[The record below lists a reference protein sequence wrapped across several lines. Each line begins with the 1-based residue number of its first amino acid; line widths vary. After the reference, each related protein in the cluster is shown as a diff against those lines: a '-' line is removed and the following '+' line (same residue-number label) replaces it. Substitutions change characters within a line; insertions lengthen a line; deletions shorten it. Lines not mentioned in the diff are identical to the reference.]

1 MGRRGVC
8 DRVSP
13 EEWNR
18 TDVIRYS
25 IYIVDDD
32 PAVRDG
38 LALSLEGKY
47 EVKTFSSGED
57 VLEGLKSNPP
67 DLMLLDIGLP
77 KKSGMD
83 VLKEAR
89 DLCADL
95 LVIMITAHAEVS
107 MTVSAMRLGAYDYI
121 VKPLHLESVELT
133 IGKALETIRLRRE
146 VKILQEK
153 HLTENVPFFIG
164 ESEIIRDVREFISL
178 VAKSATTPVLIL
190 GETGAGKE
198 LIARAIHFRSAN
210 FDGRLVTV
218 NCAALPNELIES
230 ELFGYEKGAFS
241 GASTSGKRGRI
252 QEAEG
257 GTLFL
262 DEVGD
267 LSLEAQ
273 AKLLRF
279 LEDGGFYRVGGTEEL
294 RVQTRVISATNKDID
309 NLVQRG
315 LFRDDLYYRLGV
327 VRMRIPSL
335 NERRDD
341 ILPLAKHFL
350 VEYSR
355 DFAKEFSR
363 ISPEAAA
370 ALTAHD
376 WRGNVR
382 ELKNLMERG
391 VLMGKGEELTLQ
403 DLGMEVL
410 GNGIRPKREGQEA
423 GPPRIPPEGLDFSSV
438 QESFEKSY
446 LDQALRMAGGNE
458 SKAAKLLNMNHHTF
472 RYRLKKLRIR

>member
-1 MGRRGVC
+1 
-8 DRVSP
+8 
-13 EEWNR
+13 
-18 TDVIRYS
+18 VIRYS

-32 PAVRDG
+32 PPLREG
-38 LALSLEGKY
+38 LALSLGGKY
-47 EVKTFSSGED
+47 EVRTFPSGE
-57 VLEGLKSNPP
+57 EAIAGLTTNPP

-77 KKSGMD
+77 KKDGMD
-83 VLKEAR
+83 VLREAR
-89 DLCADL
+89 ALCPDVV
-95 LVIMITAHAEVS
+95 VIMITAYADVS

-133 IGKALETIRLRRE
+133 IGKALETIRLRKE

-164 ESEIIRDVREFISL
+164 ESEVIRDVTEFISL

-190 GETGAGKE
+190 GETGTGKE
-198 LIARAIHFRSAN
+198 LIARVIHFRSAN
-210 FDGRLVTV
+210 FNGRLVTV
-218 NCAALPNELIES
+218 NCAAIPKELIES

-241 GASTSGKRGRI
+241 GARTSGKRGLI

-279 LEDGGFYRVGGTEEL
+279 LEDGEFYRVGGTENL
-294 RVQTRVISATNKDID
+294 HVQTRVISATNK
-309 NLVQRG
+309 NLDDLIQRG

-327 VRMRIPSL
+327 VRMRVPSL
-335 NERRDD
+335 NERRAD

-350 VEYSR
+350 VQFSR
-355 DFAKEFSR
+355 DFGRKFSR

-370 ALTAHD
+370 ALKAHD

-382 ELKNLMERG
+382 ELKNLIERG
-391 VLMGKGEELTLQ
+391 VLVAKGEELTLP
-403 DLGMEVL
+403 DLG
-410 GNGIRPKREGQEA
+410 IEA
-423 GPPRIPPEGLDFSSV
+423 PGKTSGSGRKGHESGFPPIPPEGMDFPAA

-446 LDQALRMAGGNE
+446 FEQALRMAGGNE

-472 RYRLKKLRIR
+472 RYRRKKLRIR

>member
-1 MGRRGVC
+1 
-8 DRVSP
+8 
-13 EEWNR
+13 
-18 TDVIRYS
+18 VIRYS

-32 PAVRDG
+32 PAIREG
-38 LALSLEGKY
+38 LALSFAEKY
-47 EVKTFSSGED
+47 EVKTFPSGED

-77 KKSGMD
+77 KKNGMD
-83 VLKEAR
+83 VLREAR
-89 DLCADL
+89 DLCPDL
-95 LVIMITAHAEVS
+95 LVIMITAYADVS
-107 MTVSAMRLGAYDYI
+107 MTVSAMRLG
-121 VKPLHLESVELT
+121 
-133 IGKALETIRLRRE
+133 LETILLRKE

-164 ESEIIRDVREFISL
+164 ESEIIRDVTEFISM

-190 GETGAGKE
+190 GETGTGKE
-198 LIARAIHFRSAN
+198 LIAKAIHFRSAN
-210 FDGRLVTV
+210 FNGHLVTV
-218 NCAALPNELIES
+218 NCAAIPKELIES

-241 GASTSGKRGRI
+241 GARASGKRGLI

-267 LSLEAQ
+267 LSPEAQ

-279 LEDGGFYRVGGTEEL
+279 LEDGEFYRVGGTEKL
-294 RVQTRVISATNKDID
+294 HVQTRVISATNKNID
-309 NLVQRG
+309 DLIQRG

-327 VRMRIPSL
+327 VRMRVPSL

-350 VEYSR
+350 VEFSR
-355 DFAKEFSR
+355 DFGRKFSR

-370 ALTAHD
+370 TLTAYD

-382 ELKNLMERG
+382 ELKNLIERG
-391 VLMGKGEELTLQ
+391 VLVGTGEELTLQ
-403 DLGMEVL
+403 DLGIEVL
-410 GNGIRPKREGQEA
+410 GKEFRSEREGHEA
-423 GPPRIPPEGLDFSSV
+423 GSPPIPPEGLDFPSV

-446 LDQALRMAGGNE
+446 LEQALRMAGGNE

-472 RYRLKKLRIR
+472 RYRRKKLGIG

>member
-1 MGRRGVC
+1 M
-8 DRVSP
+8 
-13 EEWNR
+13 
-18 TDVIRYS
+18 IRYS

-32 PAVRDG
+32 PAIREG
-38 LALSLEGKY
+38 LALALAGNY
-47 EVKTFSSGED
+47 EVRTFSSGEEA
-57 VLEGLKSNPP
+57 LEGLKSDPP

-77 KKSGMD
+77 KKNGMD
-83 VLKEAR
+83 VLREAR
-89 DLCADL
+89 DLCPDL
-95 LVIMITAHAEVS
+95 LVIMITAYAEVS

-133 IGKALETIRLRRE
+133 IGKALETIRLRKE

-153 HLTENVPFFIG
+153 YLTENVPFFIG
-164 ESEIIRDVREFISL
+164 ESEVIRDVTEFISL

-190 GETGAGKE
+190 GETGTGKE

-210 FDGRLVTV
+210 FNGHLVTV
-218 NCAALPNELIES
+218 NCAAIPKELIES

-241 GASTSGKRGRI
+241 GARASGKRGLI

-267 LSLEAQ
+267 LSPEAQ

-279 LEDGGFYRVGGTEEL
+279 LEDGEFYRVGGTEKL
-294 RVQTRVISATNKDID
+294 HVQTRVVSATNKDID
-309 NLVQRG
+309 DLIQKG

-327 VRMRIPSL
+327 VRMRVPSL

-350 VEYSR
+350 VEFSR
-355 DFAKEFSR
+355 DFGRKFSR

-370 ALTAHD
+370 ALKAHD

-382 ELKNLMERG
+382 ELKNLIERG
-391 VLMGKGEELTLQ
+391 VLVSKGEELSFQ
-403 DLGMEVL
+403 DLGIEVP
-410 GNGIRPKREGQEA
+410 GKKFRPEREGHET
-423 GPPRIPPEGLDFSSV
+423 GSPPIPPEGMDFPSA

-446 LDQALRMAGGNE
+446 LEQALRMARGNE

-472 RYRLKKLRIR
+472 RYRRKKLRIR

>member
-1 MGRRGVC
+1 MGRSGVC
-8 DRVSP
+8 DRISP
-13 EEWNR
+13 NEWNR

-32 PAVRDG
+32 PAIRDG
-38 LALSLEGKY
+38 LALSLAGKY
-47 EVKTFSSGED
+47 EVSTFPSGED

-77 KKSGMD
+77 KKNGME
-83 VLKEAR
+83 VLRDAR
-89 DLCADL
+89 ELCPEL
-95 LVIMITAHAEVS
+95 LVIMITAFEDVS
-107 MTVSAMRLGAYDYI
+107 TTVSAMQLGAYDYI
-121 VKPLHLESVELT
+121 VKPLHLESIELT
-133 IGKALETIRLRRE
+133 IGKALETIRLRKE

-164 ESEIIRDVREFISL
+164 ESEVIRDVTEFITL

-190 GETGAGKE
+190 GETGTGKE

-210 FDGRLVTV
+210 FNGHLVTV
-218 NCAALPNELIES
+218 NCAAIPKELIES

-241 GASTSGKRGRI
+241 GARVSGKRGRI

-267 LSLEAQ
+267 LSQEAQ

-279 LEDGGFYRVGGTEEL
+279 LEDGEFYRVGGTEKL
-294 RVQTRVISATNKDID
+294 YVQTRVISATNKNID
-309 NLVQRG
+309 DLIQKG

-327 VRMRIPSL
+327 VRMQVPSL

-350 VEYSR
+350 VEFSR
-355 DFAKEFSR
+355 DFSRNFSR
-363 ISPEAAA
+363 ISSEAAA

-382 ELKNLMERG
+382 ELKNLIERG
-391 VLMGKGEELTLQ
+391 VLVGKGEELTLQ
-403 DLGMEVL
+403 DLGIEVP
-410 GNGIRPKREGQEA
+410 GKEFRPKREGHEVA
-423 GPPRIPPEGLDFSSV
+423 PPPIPPEGLDFPSV

-446 LDQALRMAGGNE
+446 FEQALRMAGGNE

-472 RYRLKKLRIR
+472 RYRLKKLGIR

>member
-1 MGRRGVC
+1 
-8 DRVSP
+8 
-13 EEWNR
+13 
-18 TDVIRYS
+18 VIRYS

-32 PAVRDG
+32 PAIRDG
-38 LALSLEGKY
+38 LTLALEGKY
-47 EVKTFSSGED
+47 EVRTFSSGEE
-57 VLEGLKSNPP
+57 VLEGLRSNPP

-83 VLKEAR
+83 VLREAR

-95 LVIMITAHAEVS
+95 LVIMITAYADVS

-121 VKPLHLESVELT
+121 VKPLHLESIELT
-133 IGKALETIRLRRE
+133 IGKALETIRLRKE

-153 HLTENVPFFIG
+153 HLTENVPFFVG
-164 ESEIIRDVREFISL
+164 ESEVIREVTEFISL

-190 GETGAGKE
+190 GETGTGKE
-198 LIARAIHFRSAN
+198 LIAKAIHFRSAN
-210 FDGRLVTV
+210 SDGHLVPV
-218 NCAALPNELIES
+218 NCAAIPKELIES

-241 GASTSGKRGRI
+241 GASTSGKTGRI

-267 LSLEAQ
+267 LSQEAQ

-279 LEDGGFYRVGGTEEL
+279 LEDGEFYRVGGTEKL
-294 RVQTRVISATNKDID
+294 HVQTRVISATNKNID
-309 NLVQRG
+309 DLIQKG

-327 VRMRIPSL
+327 VRMRVPSL

-341 ILPLAKHFL
+341 ILPLARHFL
-350 VEYSR
+350 VEFSR
-355 DFAKEFSR
+355 DFGRKFSR

-370 ALTAHD
+370 TLKAHD

-382 ELKNLMERG
+382 ELKNLIERG
-391 VLMGKGEELTLQ
+391 VLVGKGEELTLQ
-403 DLGMEVL
+403 DLGIEVL
-410 GNGIRPKREGQEA
+410 GKEFRPKRKGHEA
-423 GPPRIPPEGLDFSSV
+423 GFPLIPPEGLDFPSI

-446 LDQALRMAGGNE
+446 LEQALRMAEGNE